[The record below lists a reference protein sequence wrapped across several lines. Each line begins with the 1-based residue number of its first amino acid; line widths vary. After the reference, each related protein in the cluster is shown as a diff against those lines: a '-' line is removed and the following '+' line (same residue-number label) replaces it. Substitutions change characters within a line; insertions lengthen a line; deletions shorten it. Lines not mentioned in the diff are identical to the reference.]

1 MMNLIPENNII
12 NNETNIQK
20 INESIIKNHYNEMV
34 YDKET
39 GKYFNSRTNIYYDL
53 K

>member
-1 MMNLIPENNII
+1 MSNLIPETNII

-20 INESIIKNHYNEMV
+20 INESTIKNHYNKMV
-34 YDKET
+34 YYNKN